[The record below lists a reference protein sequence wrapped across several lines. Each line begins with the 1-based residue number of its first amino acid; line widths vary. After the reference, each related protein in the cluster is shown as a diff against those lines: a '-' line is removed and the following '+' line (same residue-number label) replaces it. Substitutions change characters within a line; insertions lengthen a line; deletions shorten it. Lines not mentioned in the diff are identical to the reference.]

1 MTSLRLLFYTHAPEV
16 SGAERSLLSIAQAA
30 QDRGHMVLLAA
41 PPGPITEGAAACGV
55 SVAAMPPLALGYT
68 RNPMTLA
75 RYLAGAAGPSLAL
88 ARLTRAYRPHIVHAN
103 SARAGLVA
111 AAALRLAPPRPRP
124 RLVVHTRDAFRA
136 GLLSRLTARTV
147 SHEAAAIVAISRY
160 AAHGLG
166 RSATV
171 RVLHNAIDLSRYQR
185 DEQAGAAL
193 RVRLG
198 LMTPETPLLALV
210 GQISPWKGQA
220 DALEALA
227 RVRAAGVQAHLMIA
241 GSPKFVG
248 KGRRYDN
255 GAYQAALVARAGQAD
270 LRGHVHFLGEAPD
283 PTPIYSAASALLV
296 PSWAEPFGRVVIEA
310 MACGC
315 PVIATAAGGV
325 PEIIT
330 DGSDGLLVPPR
341 DPLALSAAILALLHD
356 PDLARRLRENGC
368 CTAMARFGLEAY
380 MATLEDIWI
389 STAGSHG
396 TQQWSSRQ

>member
-1 MTSLRLLFYTHAPEV
+1 MTSLWLLFYTHAPEV

-30 QDRGHMVLLAA
+30 QDRGHTVLLAA
-41 PPGPITEGAAACGV
+41 PTGAVTEGAAACGV
-55 SVAAMPPLALGYT
+55 AVAAMPPLALGYT
-68 RNPMTLA
+68 RNPVTLA
-75 RYLAGAAGPSLAL
+75 GYLVGAAGPSLAL

-111 AAALRLAPPRPRP
+111 AAALRLAPPPIRP

-166 RSATV
+166 RSAAV

-198 LMTPETPLLALV
+198 LAPEVPLLAVV

-227 RVRAAGVQAHLMIA
+227 RVRASGMPAHLMIA

-248 KGRRYDN
+248 RGRRYDN
-255 GAYQAALVARAGQAD
+255 QAYLTALIDRAGQPD
-270 LRGHVHFLGEAPD
+270 LRGYIHFLGETPD
-283 PTPIYSAASALLV
+283 PTPLYSAASALLV
-296 PSWAEPFGRVVIEA
+296 PSWAEPFGRVVVEA

-325 PEIIT
+325 PEIIS
-330 DGSDGLLVPPR
+330 DGSDGLLAPPR
-341 DPLALSAAILALLHD
+341 DPAALSAAILVLLHD
-356 PDLARRLRENGC
+356 RELTERLRANARRTVSARFDLGPY
-368 CTAMARFGLEAY
+368 MARLEGIWAS
-380 MATLEDIWI
+380 TL
-389 STAGSHG
+389 AP
-396 TQQWSSRQ
+396 

>member
-30 QDRGHMVLLAA
+30 QDRGHTVLLAA
-41 PPGPITEGAAACGV
+41 PLGAITEGAAACGV

-166 RSATV
+166 RPATV

-193 RVRLG
+193 RVR

-255 GAYQAALVARAGQAD
+255 GAYQAALVDRAGQAD
-270 LRGHVHFLGEAPD
+270 LRGHVHFLGETPD

-296 PSWAEPFGRVVIEA
+296 PSWAEPFGRVVVEA

-341 DPLALSAAILALLHD
+341 DPLALSAAILALLGD
-356 PDLARRLRENGC
+356 TALQERLRQNGRR
-368 CTAMARFGLEAY
+368 TAAARFGLDAY
-380 MATLEDIWI
+380 MTALQEIW
-389 STAGSHG
+389 AGVL
-396 TQQWSSRQ
+396 RQ

>member
-16 SGAERSLLSIAQAA
+16 SGAEHSLLSIAQAA
-30 QDRGHMVLLAA
+30 QGRGHTVLLAA
-41 PPGPITEGAAACGV
+41 PHGPITEAAVACGV
-55 SVAAMPPLALGYT
+55 SVAAMPHLALGYT

-88 ARLTRAYRPHIVHAN
+88 ARLTRAYHPHIVHAN

-111 AAALRLAPPRPRP
+111 AAALRLVQPRPQ
-124 RLVVHTRDAFRA
+124 LVVHTRDAFRA
-136 GLLSRLTARTV
+136 GVLSRLTARTV

-166 RSATV
+166 RFAPV
-171 RVLHNAIDLSRYQR
+171 RVLHNAIDLDRYRR

-193 RVRLG
+193 RVRLS
-198 LMTPETPLLALV
+198 LAPEAPLLAVV
-210 GQISPWKGQA
+210 GQISPWKGHA

-227 RVRAAGVQAHLMIA
+227 RVRASCGETHLVIA

-255 GAYQAALVARAGQAD
+255 EAYQRDLLTRSGHPD
-270 LRGHVHFLGEAPD
+270 LRGHVHFLGETPD
-283 PTPIYSAASALLV
+283 PTPLYSAASALLV

-325 PEIIT
+325 PEIVT

-341 DPLALSAAILALLHD
+341 NPPALSAAVLALLGD
-356 PDLARRLRENGC
+356 PALARRLGEQGRR
-368 CTAMARFGLEAY
+368 TATTRFGLAAY
-380 MATLEDIWI
+380 MADLEAIWTSAAGAQHLAVTL
-389 STAGSHG
+389 
-396 TQQWSSRQ
+396 